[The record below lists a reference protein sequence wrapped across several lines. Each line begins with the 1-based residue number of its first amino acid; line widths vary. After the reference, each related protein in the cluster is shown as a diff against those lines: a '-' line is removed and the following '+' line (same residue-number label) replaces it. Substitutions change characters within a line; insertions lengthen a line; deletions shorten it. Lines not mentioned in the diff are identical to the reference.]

1 MLRAMRVRASLIGSA
16 FGLGMMLLG
25 GCAYGE
31 VRQVVRAQFASD
43 FDCPEVQLKKRE
55 LWYSYEG
62 PDQFKA
68 IGCGKV
74 RTYTCPADAGRVSY
88 DEPVCTFVDGDADA
102 PKTVKMSDDLGD
114 TGDGSTPPPSED
126 SSSGGDTGN
135 DEPTPSSDDSG
146 DSSSSSSGDSDDGL
160 GGDSDLGGESSTPA
174 PAAHGAASG
183 GVKAGGG
190 GVKASGGIHLGGGT
204 KKK

>member
-1 MLRAMRVRASLIGSA
+1 MLRAMRVRASVIGSV
-16 FGLGMMLLG
+16 FGLGLLLLG

-74 RTYTCPADAGRVSY
+74 RTYTCPANAGRVSY
-88 DEPVCTFVDGDADA
+88 DKPVCTFVDGDADA
-102 PKTVKMSDDLGD
+102 PKTVKMSDDPGADETGSPEPDSSGGD
-114 TGDGSTPPPSED
+114 TG
-126 SSSGGDTGN
+126 GGDTGN
-135 DEPTPSSDDSG
+135 DEPAPSSDD
-146 DSSSSSSGDSDDGL
+146 DSSAPSSDDGL
-160 GGDSDLGGESSTPA
+160 SGDSDLGGEASTPA
-174 PAAHGAASG
+174 PAAHGAA
-183 GVKAGGG
+183 GG
-190 GVKASGGIHLGGGT
+190 GVKASGGIHLGGGA

>member
-1 MLRAMRVRASLIGSA
+1 MLRAMRVRASLIGSG

-88 DEPVCTFVDGDADA
+88 DKPVCTFVDGDADA

-114 TGDGSTPPPSED
+114 TGGGDEPAPPSDD
-126 SSSGGDTGN
+126 SSSGDSGN
-135 DEPTPSSDDSG
+135 DEPAPSSDDSG
-146 DSSSSSSGDSDDGL
+146 DSSSSSDDGL

-174 PAAHGAASG
+174 ASGHGSASG
-183 GVKAGGG
+183 GVKSG